1 MELRYYR
8 HKIGI
13 DFSDLCPSGCGV
25 AETIN
30 HVLCD
35 CVSTEEARRRN
46 WHEAVTPAMLTTHP
60 DISRRILAAK
70 YGDLQ
75 LPAKMLQNNN
85 TQTTEDY
92 NNVVEEPPAHVDSA
106 FA

>member
-1 MELRYYR
+1 MCIRDR
-8 HKIGI
+8 
-13 DFSDLCPSGCGV
+13 
-25 AETIN
+25 
-30 HVLCD
+30 
-35 CVSTEEARRRN
+35 ARRWN

-85 TQTTEDY
+85 TQTTEGC
-92 NNVVEEPPAHVDSA
+92 NNVVEELPARADSA